1 MFSGL
6 CAPLACIAG
15 VERSREEGIKGREIE
30 AFLTPRLPLPFRRLP
45 LRLHPFFL
53 RAARC
58 TYLNA
63 KYRLILYLIRVLAST
78 VICIDYQ

>member
-6 CAPLACIAG
+6 CASLACIAG
-15 VERSREEGIKGREIE
+15 VERGREEGIKGGGLEL
-30 AFLTPRLPLPFRRLP
+30 FSLPASPSPFGLP

-53 RAARC
+53 RSARC